1 MATIPSAYVA
11 PKPAASVFQTP
22 ADPVGTTNTALTQMG
37 LAVMFTPA
45 ASGLVLAIIT
55 ATVRATGTAE
65 PCFSAGKF
73 GTGTAP
79 ANGAS
84 GAAGTKFGVG
94 VEADY
99 FTTSTSTAEA
109 TPVTF
114 QQILPLTAGTTYWF
128 DTAIATANALGTAV
142 MNNITV
148 TLIELG
154 Q

>member
-1 MATIPSAYVA
+1 MATIPSAFVA
-11 PKPAASVFQTP
+11 PKPAASVSVTP

-37 LAVMFTPA
+37 LAIMFTPA
-45 ASGLVLAIIT
+45 ASGLVLAVIT
-55 ATVRATGTAE
+55 AAVHATGTAE

-79 ANGAS
+79 VNGAS
-84 GAAGTKFGVG
+84 GTAGTKFGVG

-99 FTTSTSTAEA
+99 FTTTGSTAEA

-114 QQILPLTAGTTYWF
+114 QQILPLTVGTPYWF
-128 DTAIATANALGTAV
+128 DVAIATNNALGTAIAT
-142 MNNITV
+142 NITV